1 MSKSRRIRQTPGA
14 AGAAQV
20 EVREGFTQGL
30 HGDSAVRVRPR
41 APTTHSPLPSSP
53 SSLEKS
59 SVLPLS
65 AAGAA
70 QVEVRER
77 FTQGSHGDSA
87 AQVEV
92 REGFTQGSHGDS
104 AVRGALTRASHALP
118 SSFFSLLSTME
129 AHCKVTTH
137 YLLPSSPYSLL
148 LLFLSCSDCGE
159 NLREELF
166 FSGEDTC
173 HIVDI
178 LPDLLIWQCLGNA
191 LRGE

>member
-1 MSKSRRIRQTPGA
+1 MQKVGKREKGEEGSAWPLCSGLPLSA

-92 REGFTQGSHGDS
+92 REGFTQGLHGAS
-104 AVRGALTRASHALP
+104 AVRSIMEAHCIVSTHYLLLSSPSSLLWHALP
-118 SSFFSLLSTME
+118 SSLFSLLP
-129 AHCKVTTH
+129 TH
-137 YLLPSSPYSLL
+137 IGL
-148 LLFLSCSDCGE
+148 
-159 NLREELF
+159 
-166 FSGEDTC
+166 
-173 HIVDI
+173 
-178 LPDLLIWQCLGNA
+178 
-191 LRGE
+191 